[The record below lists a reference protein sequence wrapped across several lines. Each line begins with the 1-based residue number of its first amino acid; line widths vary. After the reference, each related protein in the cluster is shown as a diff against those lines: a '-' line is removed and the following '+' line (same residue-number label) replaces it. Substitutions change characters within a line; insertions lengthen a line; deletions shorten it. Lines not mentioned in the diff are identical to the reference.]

1 MSNAT
6 HRLPPCPVVEPQS
19 LRSHVEDAEAGP
31 SEIYLPSF
39 VQVLILPHN

>member
-6 HRLPPCPVVEPQS
+6 HKLPLCSVVEPQS
-19 LRSHVEDAEAGP
+19 MRSHVEDAEVGP